1 MELKMKEDTAKRLY
15 PESPEWFKEVLVE
28 TFGRSSFKRKYTE
41 IKTFEDACDEL
52 GIDPDDVYNKKD
64 LPDEIA
70 FKKLK
75 VIAKAINNG
84 WVPNWNDKN
93 QYKWFPYF
101 NLSSGFGFS
110 RSYYYCTAADSIV
123 CSRLCFETNQLS
135 SYVGQQFE
143 DLYKDLLTITY

>member
-101 NLSSGFGFS
+101 NLSSGFCFS
-110 RSYYYCTAADSIV
+110 HSTCRCTITYTSV
-123 CSRLCFETNQLS
+123 GSRLCFETKEQS
-135 SYVGQQFE
+135 DYVGKQFD
-143 DLYKDLLTITY
+143 DLYKELLTITY